1 MDNVAVIIGATGAVG
16 RKILEEVLEK
26 DFYKK
31 VYVLGR
37 SSITRLEDNEKL
49 EKIVVDFENLEFETN
64 ILNNADVFAALGT
77 TIKIAKTKENQRKI
91 DLDYTIN
98 FAKICEGK
106 VRSFNVVSAI
116 GANSGSKS
124 FYTSLKGELE
134 ERLQEMDLGILRIYR
149 PSLLISKRIDTR
161 IMEEFFIKISP
172 MLKPILRGKL
182 KKYSPIEV
190 GLLGKEIVRFAIEYK
205 EKGIYTYSDFKEA

>member
-1 MDNVAVIIGATGAVG
+1 MGNVAVIIGATGAVG
-16 RKILEEVLEK
+16 RKILEEVLRKE
-26 DFYKK
+26 FYKK

-37 SSITRLEDNEKL
+37 SSVTKLVDNEKL
-49 EKIVVDFENLEFETN
+49 EKIVVNFENLEFETN
-64 ILNNADVFAALGT
+64 ILNNADVFASLGT

-106 VRSFNVVSAI
+106 IRSFNVVSAI
-116 GANSGSKS
+116 GANSRSKS

-134 ERLQEMDLGILRIYR
+134 ERLQEMNLGILRIYR
-149 PSLLISKRIDTR
+149 PSLLIAKRADKR
-161 IMEEFFIKISP
+161 MMEDFFIKLSP
-172 MLKPILRGKL
+172 MLKFILHGKF

-190 GLLGKEIVRFAIEYK
+190 ELLGKEMVRFAIENK
-205 EKGIYTYSDFKEA
+205 GEKTYTYNDF

>member
-1 MDNVAVIIGATGAVG
+1 MGNVAVIIGATGAVG
-16 RKILEEVLEK
+16 REILEEVLEK
-26 DFYKK
+26 EFYKK

-37 SSITRLEDNEKL
+37 SSVTKLVDNEKL
-49 EKIVVDFENLEFETN
+49 EKIVIDFENLEFDIN

-98 FAKICEGK
+98 FAKICEGR
-106 VRSFNVVSAI
+106 VRSFNVVSAV
-116 GANSGSKS
+116 GANRKSKS
-124 FYTSLKGELE
+124 FYSSLKGELE
-134 ERLQEMDLGILRIYR
+134 EQLQKMNLGTLRIYR
-149 PSLLISKRIDTR
+149 PSLLIAKRADKR
-161 IMEEFFIKISP
+161 MMEDFFIKISP

-205 EKGIYTYSDFKEA
+205 EKGAYTYSDFKEA

>member
-91 DLDYTIN
+91 DLGYTIN
-98 FAKICEGK
+98 FAKMCEGRVK
-106 VRSFNVVSAI
+106 SFNVVSAV
-116 GANSGSKS
+116 GANSKSKN
-124 FYTSLKGELE
+124 FYSSLKGELE
-134 ERLQEMDLGILRIYR
+134 EQLQKMNLGTLRIYR
-149 PSLLISKRIDTR
+149 PSLLIAKRADKR
-161 IMEEFFIKISP
+161 MMEDFFIKISP

-205 EKGIYTYSDFKEA
+205 EKGAYTYSDFKEA

>member
-16 RKILEEVLEK
+16 REIFEEVLKKE
-26 DFYKK
+26 FYKK

-37 SSITRLEDNEKL
+37 SSVTKLVDNEKL
-49 EKIVVDFENLEFETN
+49 EKIVVNFENLEFETN

-98 FAKICEGK
+98 FAKICEGR
-106 VRSFNVVSAI
+106 VRSFNVVSAV
-116 GANSGSKS
+116 GANRKSKS
-124 FYTSLKGELE
+124 FYSSLKGELE
-134 ERLQEMDLGILRIYR
+134 EQLQKMNLGTLRIYR
-149 PSLLISKRIDTR
+149 PSLLIAKRVDKR
-161 IMEEFFIKISP
+161 MMEGFFIKLFP
-172 MLKPILRGKL
+172 MLKFILHGKF

-190 GLLGKEIVRFAIEYK
+190 ELLGKEMVRFAIENK
-205 EKGIYTYSDFKEA
+205 GEKTYTYNDF

>member
-16 RKILEEVLEK
+16 REILEEVLEK

-37 SSITRLEDNEKL
+37 SSVTKLVDNEKL
-49 EKIVVDFENLEFETN
+49 EKIVVNFENLEFETN
-64 ILNNADVFAALGT
+64 ILNNADVFASLGT

-91 DLDYTIN
+91 DLGYTIN
-98 FAKICEGK
+98 FAKMCEGRVK
-106 VRSFNVVSAI
+106 SFNVVSAI
-116 GANSGSKS
+116 AANSRSKS

-134 ERLQEMDLGILRIYR
+134 ERLQEMNLGILRIYR
-149 PSLLISKRIDTR
+149 PSLLIAKRADKR
-161 IMEEFFIKISP
+161 MMENFFIKLSP
-172 MLKPILRGKL
+172 MLKFILHGKF

-190 GLLGKEIVRFAIEYK
+190 ELLGKEMVRFAIEYK
-205 EKGIYTYSDFKEA
+205 EKGAYTYSDLKEA

>member
-1 MDNVAVIIGATGAVG
+1 MDNIAVIIGATGAVG
-16 RKILEEVLEK
+16 REILEEVLEK

-49 EKIVVDFENLEFETN
+49 EKIVVDFENLNFETD
-64 ILNNADVFAALGT
+64 ILNNADVFASLGT

-98 FAKICEGK
+98 FAKICEGEI
-106 VRSFNVVSAI
+106 RSFNVVSAI
-116 GANSGSKS
+116 GANSRSKS

-134 ERLQEMDLGILRIYR
+134 ERLQEMNLGILRIYR
-149 PSLLISKRIDTR
+149 PSLLISKRVDTR
-161 IMEEFFIKISP
+161 VMEGFFIKLSP
-172 MLKPILRGKL
+172 MLKFILHGKF

-190 GLLGKEIVRFAIEYK
+190 ELLGKEMVRFAIENK
-205 EKGIYTYSDFKEA
+205 GEKTYTYNDF